1 MRMAIVICFLCFNA
15 SALVGCG
22 GQTFDGSRSFYDR
35 DTAPSYVHS
44 TPKYMRPDPDDP
56 DGD

>member
-1 MRMAIVICFLCFNA
+1 MAIVICFLCFNA